1 MKFTETRL
9 AGAFIIDVEPLADER
24 GFFSRTV
31 SVDEFAAIGLNGS
44 FVQQSISWSP
54 NKGTVRGLHFQVAP
68 GEEDKL
74 VRVTRGAIFDVIV
87 DLRPASP
94 THGQWISV
102 ELTAEN
108 HRQLY
113 VPKGF
118 AHGFQTTSVDT
129 EVFYEMTE
137 RFQPAV
143 ARGIRWDDA
152 DFAITWPVPVDNT
165 DRSRLSAADAA
176 HPGWSTYR
184 G

>member
-9 AGAFIIDVEPLADER
+9 AGAFIIDIEPHADER

-31 SVDEFAAIGLNGS
+31 CADEFEAAGINGS
-44 FVQQSISWSP
+44 FLQQSISWSP
-54 NKGTVRGLHFQVAP
+54 NKGTLRGLHFQVAP

-94 THGQWISV
+94 TQGQWISV

-113 VPKGF
+113 VPRGF
-118 AHGFQTTSVDT
+118 AHGFQTTSADT
-129 EVFYEMTE
+129 EVSYEMTE
-137 RFQPAV
+137 RFQPGA
-143 ARGIRWDDA
+143 ARGIGWDDP
-152 DFAITWPVPVDNT
+152 DFAITWPLPLDNR

-176 HPGWSTYR
+176 HPGWSKYR